1 MVSPPT
7 MIFIPFLSILESLT
21 FEILPSLL
29 NTVKLSLII
38 LFLLEFNSSIEIS
51 INDPG
56 DTSKFTLVDLMLLTR
71 CINQSILL

>member
-1 MVSPPT
+1 

>member
-1 MVSPPT
+1 

-38 LFLLEFNSSIEIS
+38 LFLLKFNSSIEIY